1 MKNLFDEA
9 IFLLQKLV
17 ATPSISRKEAETAKL
32 IQQFFGAKN
41 IPTKRHLNNVWAVN
55 KHFDPGLPTLLLN
68 SHHDT
73 VKPNSGYTNDPFQ
86 PKIEFSKLSG
96 LGSNDAG
103 GALVSLITAFTHF
116 YDQKN
121 LNYNLVLAATA
132 EEEISGENGI
142 TSIMDKLPAINCAI
156 VGEPTQ
162 MRMAVAEKGLMVLDC
177 IANGKS
183 GHAAQNDSHNAI
195 YTALKDI
202 DWIKGHQF
210 EKTSEF
216 LGPVKMTTTVI
227 KSGTKHNVVPNHC
240 SFTVDIR
247 TTDTCN
253 NEEVLSVIR
262 EHLKSKVTPRSTR
275 LKPSAISLDHP
286 LVTTGQQLDIPT
298 YGSPTLSDQALLPM
312 PSIKMG
318 PGKSAR
324 SHTADEFI
332 YLDEIKNGIT
342 TYINFLNKLL

>member
-32 IQQFFGAKN
+32 IQQFFSAKN
-41 IPTKRHLNNVWAVN
+41 IPTKRHLNNVWAIN
-55 KHFDPGLPTLLLN
+55 KYFDPSRPTLLLN

-86 PKIEFSKLSG
+86 PKIEFSKLLG

-103 GALVSLITAFTHF
+103 GALVSLITAFAHF
-116 YDQKN
+116 YDQQN

-132 EEEISGENGI
+132 EEETSGDNGI
-142 TSIMDKLPAINCAI
+142 TSILDKMPGIDCAI

-183 GHAAQNDSHNAI
+183 CHAARDEGSNAI

-210 EKTSEF
+210 EKNSDF

-227 KSGTKHNVVPNHC
+227 KSGDKHNVVPNRC

-247 TTDTCN
+247 TTDICD
-253 NEEVLSVIR
+253 NEKVLSVIR
-262 EHLKSKVTPRSTR
+262 DHLKSEAIPRSTR
-275 LKPSAISLDHP
+275 LKPSSIPLDHP
-286 LVTTGQQLDIPT
+286 LVKAGQKLDISI